1 MSRSKAA
8 PRTVTLATGVDPSRP
23 FVVDGHSTTDTS
35 LIDDRALAEHQLAT
49 SLSDRLDAAHDR
61 CMAHADGSLL
71 VVLQGLDGSGKSGTI
86 KHVGR
91 LLNPVGLE
99 VAAFKEPT
107 AREKRQPFLERIRE
121 QVPEPGHVAF
131 FDRSHYEDAIVPRM
145 NGELDDESFVKLVHE
160 IEQFERELK
169 ESGVRVLKC
178 FLNLSYDEQRERF
191 VRRLRRAD
199 KQWKFNES
207 DLDTR
212 AMWDRAQ
219 ASYSEVI
226 GATSFDI
233 TPWHVVASDHKWY
246 RNWVVASL
254 VAEALETMETHYP
267 PFEGDLDAMFD
278 ALEVS
283 R

>member
-1 MSRSKAA
+1 MSAPKAS
-8 PRTVTLATGVDPSRP
+8 PRTVTLATAVDPSRP
-23 FVVDGHSTTDTS
+23 FVVDGHSTSDTP
-35 LIDDRALAEHQLAT
+35 LIDDRARAEQQLAT

-61 CMAHADGSLL
+61 CMAHGDGSLL

-145 NGELDDESFVKLVHE
+145 NGELDDESFVKRLHE
-160 IEQFERELK
+160 IEQFERDLA

-226 GATSFDI
+226 GATSFEI
-233 TPWHVVASDHKWY
+233 APWHVVASDHKWY

-254 VAEALETMETHYP
+254 VAETLETMETHYP